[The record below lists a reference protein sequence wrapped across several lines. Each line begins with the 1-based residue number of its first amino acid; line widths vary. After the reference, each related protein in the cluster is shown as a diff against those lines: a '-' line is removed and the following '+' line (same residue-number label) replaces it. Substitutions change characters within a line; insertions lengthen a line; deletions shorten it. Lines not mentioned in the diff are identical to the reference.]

1 MFSFFPELGLH
12 LQGIINIVYLLTVIF
27 IATLIVLE
35 NRSPIKTISWILV
48 LILLPFAGIIIYMFF
63 GQEYRK
69 KKMFSRK
76 GLHDLE
82 KLRKLTQS
90 QLDQLPKNYLALSDA
105 IYQKRRLMNLLLAN
119 SNAILSD
126 DNEIKILRNGEQ
138 VYPAMFQAME
148 EARHHIHLQFYIV
161 DNDVVG
167 NQLRELLI
175 RKANAGVEVRF
186 IYDDVGSWKL
196 PKKYIRSLREA
207 GVKIDCFI
215 KVRFPMLSSKVN
227 YRNHRKIV
235 VVDGKTA
242 FVGGLNIADR
252 YLNGTKIL
260 GPWRDTHLMLKG
272 GAATGLQVIFMADW
286 YFVSK
291 EILRGDKYFHALEHG
306 KGKIVQIAASG
317 PDSDWESLSQAYFTA
332 IASAHDKVY
341 IATPYLIPN
350 TEIGSAMKAAA
361 LSGIDIRIL
370 LPGRSDAI
378 IPKWGTHSYVAEL
391 LEAGVKIYFYQP
403 GFMHS
408 KLMVVDGVF
417 SSVGTAN
424 LDFRS
429 METNFEVNAMI
440 YNERT
445 ARELEKHF
453 MNDLRQ
459 SREIILSEWEQRP
472 RLSKAKESFARLLSP
487 LL

>member
-48 LILLPFAGIIIYMFF
+48 LILLPFAGIIIYLFF

-90 QLDQLPKNYLALSDA
+90 QLDQLPKNYLALSNA
-105 IYQKRRLMNLLLAN
+105 IYQKKRLMNLLLAN

-148 EARHHIHLQFYIV
+148 EARHHIHLEFYIV

-175 RKANAGVEVRF
+175 RKAGAGVEVRF

-215 KVRFPMLSSKVN
+215 KVRFPLLTSKVN

-291 EILRGDKYFHALEHG
+291 EILQGDRYFHALEHG
-306 KGKIVQIAASG
+306 QGKIVQIVASG
-317 PDSDWESLSQAYFTA
+317 PDSDWETLSQAYFTA

-361 LSGIDIRIL
+361 LAGIDIRIL
-370 LPGRSDAI
+370 LPGKSDAI
-378 IPKWGTHSYVAEL
+378 IPKWGTHSYISEL

-408 KLMVVDGVF
+408 KLIIVDGVL

-429 METNFEVNAMI
+429 LETNFEVNAMI
-440 YNERT
+440 YDEGI
-445 ARELEKHF
+445 AKKLEKLF
-453 MNDLRQ
+453 LNDLQQ
-459 SREIILSEWEQRP
+459 SSKIVLNEWEQRP
-472 RLSKAKESFARLLSP
+472 RFSKAKESFARLLSP

>member
-12 LQGIINIVYLLTVIF
+12 VQGVINFVYLLTVIF
-27 IATLIVLE
+27 IATLIILE

-48 LILLPFAGIIIYMFF
+48 LILLPFAGIIIYLFF

-76 GLHDLE
+76 GLHNLE
-82 KLRKLTQS
+82 RLRKLTQS
-90 QLDQLPKNYLALSDA
+90 QLDQLPKNHTGFHEA
-105 IYQKRRLMNLLLAN
+105 IYQKRRLMSLLLAN

-126 DNEIKILRNGEQ
+126 DNEIRVLKNGEQ
-138 VYPAMFQAME
+138 AFPAMFKAME
-148 EARHHIHLQFYIV
+148 KARHHIHLEFYIV
-161 DNDVVG
+161 EDDIIG

-175 RKANAGVEVRF
+175 RKSRAGVEVRF

-196 PKKYIRSLREA
+196 SKKYIRSLRDA

-215 KVRFPMLSSKVN
+215 KVRFPLLTSKVN
-227 YRNHRKIV
+227 YRNHRKII
-235 VVDGKTA
+235 VVDGSTA

-252 YLNGTKIL
+252 YLNGTDVL
-260 GPWRDTHLMLKG
+260 GSWRDTHLLLKG
-272 GAATGLQVIFMADW
+272 GAATGLQVVFMADW

-291 EILRGDKYFHALEHG
+291 EILHGDHYFHPIEPGHG
-306 KGKIVQIAASG
+306 KVVQVVASG
-317 PDSDWESLSQAYFTA
+317 PDSDWESLSQAFFWA
-332 IASAHDKVY
+332 IASARDKVY

-361 LSGIDIRIL
+361 LGGIDIRIL
-370 LPGRSDAI
+370 LPGKSDAI
-378 IPKWGTHSYVAEL
+378 IPKWGTHSYIAEL
-391 LEAGVKIYFYQP
+391 LEAGVRIYFYQA

-408 KLMVVDGVF
+408 KLMVVDGVL
-417 SSVGTAN
+417 STVGTAN

-429 METNFEVNAMI
+429 LETNFEVNAVV
-440 YNERT
+440 YNDKT
-445 ARELEKHF
+445 AKELEKNF
-453 MNDLRQ
+453 LNDLKQ
-459 SREIILSEWEQRP
+459 SREIILREWEQRP
-472 RLSKAKESFARLLSP
+472 LLSKAKESFARLLSP

>member
-1 MFSFFPELGLH
+1 MFSIFPELGLH
-12 LQGIINIVYLLTVIF
+12 AQGIINVVYLLTVIF

-48 LILLPFAGIIIYMFF
+48 LILLPFAGIIIYLFF

-76 GLHDLE
+76 GLKDLE

-90 QLDQLPKNYLALSDA
+90 QLDQLPRTNDFPSQA
-105 IYQKRRLMNLLLAN
+105 IYDKRRLMKLMLAN
-119 SNAILSD
+119 SNALLSD
-126 DNEIKILRNGEQ
+126 NNEVKILKNGEQ
-138 VYPAMFQAME
+138 VFPAMFQAME
-148 EARHHIHLQFYIV
+148 EARHHIHLEFYIV
-161 DNDVVG
+161 DDDIIG

-175 RKANAGVEVRF
+175 RKATAGVEVRF
-186 IYDDVGSWKL
+186 IYDDVGSWRL
-196 PKKYIRSLREA
+196 SKKYIRSLHEA

-215 KVRFPMLSSKVN
+215 KVRFPLLTSKVN

-235 VVDGKTA
+235 VIDGTTA

-252 YLNGTKIL
+252 YLQGTRVL

-272 GAATGLQVIFMADW
+272 GAATGLQIIFMADW

-291 EILRGDKYFHALEHG
+291 EILQGDKYFHPLEYG
-306 KGKIVQIAASG
+306 KGKIVQIVASG
-317 PDSDWESLSQAYFTA
+317 PDSDWESLSQAYFAA
-332 IASAHDKVY
+332 IASASDKVY

-361 LSGIDIRIL
+361 LGGIDIRIL
-370 LPGRSDAI
+370 LPGKSDAI
-378 IPKWGTHSYVAEL
+378 IPKWGTHSYIAEL

-417 SSVGTAN
+417 SSVGSAN
-424 LDFRS
+424 FDFRS
-429 METNFEVNAMI
+429 LETNFEVNAMI
-440 YNERT
+440 YNEET
-445 ARELEKHF
+445 AAELEKHF
-453 MNDLRQ
+453 LNDLNQ
-459 SREIILSEWEQRP
+459 SREIIPDEWEQRP
-472 RLSKAKESFARLLSP
+472 RFSKAKESFARLLSP

>member
-12 LQGIINIVYLLTVIF
+12 VQGVINIVYLLTVIF

-48 LILLPFAGIIIYMFF
+48 LILLPFAGIIIYLFF

-90 QLDQLPKNYLALSDA
+90 QLDQLPKNYAALSDK
-105 IYQKRRLMNLLLAN
+105 IFHKKRLMNLMLAN
-119 SNAILSD
+119 SNALLSD
-126 DNEIKILRNGEQ
+126 DNEVKILRNGEQ
-138 VYPAMFQAME
+138 AFPAIFQAIE

-161 DNDVVG
+161 DDDITG

-175 RKANAGVEVRF
+175 QKAAAGVEVRF

-215 KVRFPMLSSKVN
+215 RVRFPMLTSKVN

-235 VVDGKTA
+235 VVDGTTA

-260 GPWRDTHLMLKG
+260 GSWRDTHLMLKG
-272 GAATGLQVIFMADW
+272 GAATGLQIVFMADW

-291 EILRGDKYFHALEHG
+291 EILQGERYFRPLEPG
-306 KGKIVQIAASG
+306 KGKIVQIVASG
-317 PDSDWESLSQAYFTA
+317 PDSDWESLTQAYFSA

-350 TEIGSAMKAAA
+350 SEIGSAMKVAA

-378 IPKWGTHSYVAEL
+378 IPKWGTHSYISEL
-391 LEAGVKIYFYQP
+391 LEAGVRIYFYQP

-453 MNDLRQ
+453 MNDLKQ

>member
-48 LILLPFAGIIIYMFF
+48 LILLPFAGIIIYLFF

-90 QLDQLPKNYLALSDA
+90 QLDQLPKNYLTLSDA
-105 IYQKRRLMNLLLAN
+105 VYQKRRLMNLLLAN

-138 VYPAMFQAME
+138 AFPAMFQAME
-148 EARHHIHLQFYIV
+148 EARHHIHLEFYII
-161 DNDVVG
+161 DHDVIG

-175 RKANAGVEVRF
+175 RKAAAGVEVRF

-215 KVRFPMLSSKVN
+215 RVRFPLLTSKVN

-252 YLNGTKIL
+252 YLSGTKIL
-260 GPWRDTHLMLKG
+260 GPWRDTHLMLTG
-272 GAATGLQVIFMADW
+272 GAATGLQVVFMADW

-291 EILRGDKYFHALEHG
+291 EILQGDKYFHTLEHG
-306 KGKIVQIAASG
+306 HGKIVQIVASG
-317 PDSDWESLSQAYFTA
+317 PDSDWETLSQAYFTA
-332 IASAHDKVY
+332 IASARDKVY

-361 LSGIDIRIL
+361 LSGTDIRIL
-370 LPGRSDAI
+370 LPGKSDAV
-378 IPKWGTHSYVAEL
+378 IPKWGTHSYISEL

-408 KLMVVDGVF
+408 KLMIVDGVL

-429 METNFEVNAMI
+429 LETNFEVNAMI
-440 YNERT
+440 YDEPM
-445 ARELEKHF
+445 AKKLEKLF
-453 MNDLRQ
+453 LNDLKQ
-459 SREIILSEWEQRP
+459 SRQILLEEWEQRP
-472 RLSKAKESFARLLSP
+472 RWSKAKESFARLLSP

>member
-12 LQGIINIVYLLTVIF
+12 IQGVITFVYFLTVLF
-27 IATLIVLE
+27 IAILIVLE
-35 NRSPIKTISWILV
+35 NRNPIKTISWILV
-48 LILLPFAGIIIYMFF
+48 LILLPFAGIIIYLFF

-76 GLHDLE
+76 GLQDLE

-90 QLDQLPKNYLALSDA
+90 QLDQLPRNYMELTDPV
-105 IYQKRRLMNLLLAN
+105 YRKRRLVNLLLAN
-119 SNAILSD
+119 SNAILSN
-126 DNEIKILRNGEQ
+126 DNDIRILKNGEQ
-138 VYPAMFQAME
+138 AFPAMFKAME
-148 EARHHIHLQFYIV
+148 EARHHIHLEFYIV
-161 DNDVVG
+161 EDDVIG

-175 RKANAGVEVRF
+175 RKASAGVEVRF

-196 PKKYIRSLREA
+196 SKKFIRSLREA

-215 KVRFPMLSSKVN
+215 KVRFPLLTSKVN

-242 FVGGLNIADR
+242 FVGGFNIADR
-252 YLNGTKIL
+252 YLNGSKFL
-260 GPWRDTHLMLKG
+260 GQWRDTHVMLKG
-272 GAATGLQVIFMADW
+272 GAATSLQIIFMADW

-291 EILRGDKYFHALEHG
+291 EILQGEKYFHPLEYG
-306 KGKIVQIAASG
+306 RGKIVQVVASG
-317 PDSDWESLSQAYFTA
+317 PDSDWESLSQAYFSA
-332 IASAHDKVY
+332 IASAQDKVF

-350 TEIGSAMKAAA
+350 TEISSAMKAAA
-361 LSGIDIRIL
+361 LGGIDIRIL
-370 LPGRSDAI
+370 LPGVSDAI
-378 IPKWGTHSYVAEL
+378 IPKWGTHSYIAEL
-391 LEAGVKIYFYQP
+391 LEAGVRIFLYQP

-408 KLMVVDGVF
+408 KIMVVDGVL

-429 METNFEVNAMI
+429 LETNFEVNAII
-440 YNERT
+440 YDEAIARKLERDF
-445 ARELEKHF
+445 L
-453 MNDLRQ
+453 NDLRQ
-459 SREIILSEWEQRP
+459 SREIILTEWEQRP